1 MGPVKKARS
10 RWIKPMG
17 VARILAR
24 REQQRLDDV
33 LRAAGAAERRLD
45 DLDRLDRADTAEM
58 QRQFALADE
67 HGLRQMPAYLA
78 GLRARQAMRLAER
91 RLLQA
96 DLVRLRDQARL
107 HHRETEKFEIVDA
120 ASVEALRQVRVAK
133 DRAASAELAAAGFIR
148 RRREAEHS

>member
-1 MGPVKKARS
+1 
-10 RWIKPMG
+10 MG
-17 VARILAR
+17 VARLLAR

-33 LRAAGAAERRLD
+33 LRAAGVVGRRLD
-45 DLDRLDRADTAEM
+45 ELDRQDRADTAEM
-58 QRQFALADE
+58 QRQFTLADE

-96 DLVRLRDQARL
+96 DLKRLRNQARL

-120 ASVEALRQVRVAK
+120 ASVEALRQARMAR

-148 RRREAEHS
+148 RRREADRN